1 MIAQNAQRKAG
12 NVAESKDSG
21 CALQSVYFFLKFLK
35 QGNELFCNVKAAYV
49 IYKRYEYRRNDT
61 KFVQAVLD
69 FFNALSARKW
79 KFFKP
84 VYEKRIPF
92 YFCRVRF
99 LNVLDIKRRNFR
111 ETFRVS
117 KNIVKRFICLR
128 SLVSV
133 KLIET
138 V

>member
-49 IYKRYEYRRNDT
+49 IYKRYKYRRNDT

-69 FFNALSARKW
+69 FFNALSARKR

-99 LNVLDIKRRNFR
+99 LNVFGRK
-111 ETFRVS
+111 
-117 KNIVKRFICLR
+117 
-128 SLVSV
+128 
-133 KLIET
+133 
-138 V
+138 